1 MPVSVGLS
9 CIISSSLSLVV
20 MAGMQ
25 IFRSYL
31 IATKLTTLLAG
42 YLGSLIFIFIL
53 TSINNLEMSLF
64 GANFQSK
71 YMEVIFS
78 LIVALFTSGL
88 VHQVAVT
95 SCFKI
100 YSQQQSLF
108 ISRNSSNF
116 SSIINMAD
124 NSTSLEEQ
132 IKQQGDIVRSLKS
145 QKADKEKIDIEVSK
159 LLALK
164 ARLSPS
170 SDDNK
175 CNSPTKKDGKKDN
188 KKFTL
193 KTPKGMRDFE
203 SKPMLQI
210 DTPVCERKDVLTGKY
225 GEDSKL
231 IYDLEDQ
238 GGELLS
244 LRYDLTVPFARYLAQ
259 NKINTM
265 KRYHIAKVYRRDN
278 PSVTKGRFR
287 EFYQCDFDIAGKYDP
302 MIPDVECL
310 RIIYEILNELDLKS
324 FLIKINHRC
333 ILDGLFEI
341 CGVPEDKFRT
351 ICSSVDKLDKNTWEE
366 VKQEMINEKGLPEDV
381 ADRIG
386 ELVKMNGTIEL
397 VDQLLSQE
405 LGQNKRAAKGLNE
418 IRSLFHYCKL
428 FQIESSVSFDLSLAR
443 GLDYYTGLI
452 YEVIITDENVEC
464 GSIAAGGR
472 YDYLVGMLAE
482 ANNWEVPCVGLSIGI
497 ERILTIIEE
506 RMSNEMGVG
515 SPTQVLVAS
524 IGNELLDERMKLLL
538 ELWNA
543 RFNAEHIYKKSIKI
557 LNNYQ
562 YCETNRIPYAVI
574 LAEDELKRGM
584 VKIRDIQ
591 TRKEIEVARADIVVE
606 LKKLLNIS

>member
-1 MPVSVGLS
+1 M
-9 CIISSSLSLVV
+9 
-20 MAGMQ
+20 
-25 IFRSYL
+25 
-31 IATKLTTLLAG
+31 
-42 YLGSLIFIFIL
+42 
-53 TSINNLEMSLF
+53 
-64 GANFQSK
+64 
-71 YMEVIFS
+71 
-78 LIVALFTSGL
+78 
-88 VHQVAVT
+88 
-95 SCFKI
+95 
-100 YSQQQSLF
+100 
-108 ISRNSSNF
+108 
-116 SSIINMAD
+116 
-124 NSTSLEEQ
+124 
-132 IKQQGDIVRSLKS
+132 
-145 QKADKEKIDIEVSK
+145 
-159 LLALK
+159 K

-203 SKPMLQI
+203 TKPMLVREKVFKTITDIFKRHGGLEI

-244 LRYDLTVPFARYLAQ
+244 LRYDLTVPFARFLAQ

-324 FLIKINHRC
+324 FLIKVSLFFFNESLSIFSFFLIQINHRC

-472 YDYLVGMLAE
+472 YDNLVGMLAE
-482 ANNWEVPCVGLSIGI
+482 TNNWEVPCVGLSIGI

-591 TRKEIEVARADIVVE
+591 TRKEVCH
-606 LKKLLNIS
+606 L

>member
-1 MPVSVGLS
+1 MFLRLFRNYHHRF
-9 CIISSSLSLVV
+9 SSLLVNPLVYSERTIFQHQQRSL
-20 MAGMQ
+20 
-25 IFRSYL
+25 
-31 IATKLTTLLAG
+31 LLN
-42 YLGSLIFIFIL
+42 SFI
-53 TSINNLEMSLF
+53 
-64 GANFQSK
+64 
-71 YMEVIFS
+71 
-78 LIVALFTSGL
+78 
-88 VHQVAVT
+88 
-95 SCFKI
+95 
-100 YSQQQSLF
+100 
-108 ISRNSSNF
+108 R
-116 SSIINMAD
+116 MAD
-124 NSTSLEEQ
+124 NKTAIEEQ
-132 IKQQGDIVRSLKS
+132 IKQQGDLVRSIKS
-145 QKADKEKIDIEVSK
+145 QKADKEKIDLEVSK

-164 ARLSPS
+164 ARLSPAS
-170 SDDNK
+170 PPSDK
-175 CNSPTKKDGKKDN
+175 HRNSPTKKDDNKKDN
-188 KKFTL
+188 SKKFTL

-203 SKPMLQI
+203 SKQMLVREKVFKIITDIFKRHGGLAI

-244 LRYDLTVPFARYLAQ
+244 LRYDLTVPFARFLAQ
-259 NKINTM
+259 NKINQM

-278 PSVTKGRFR
+278 PSITKGRFR

-310 RIIYEILNELDLKS
+310 RIIYEILNELNLKS

-366 VKQEMINEKGLPEDV
+366 VKEEMIKEKQLSEMV

-386 ELVKMNGTIEL
+386 EFVKMNGSIEL
-397 VDQLLSQE
+397 VEQLLSNE
-405 LGQNKRAAKGLNE
+405 EFIRNKRATKGLME
-418 IRSLFHYCKL
+418 IKTLFDYCRI
-428 FQIESSVSFDLSLAR
+428 FEIDSSISFDLSLAR

-452 YEVIITDENVEC
+452 YEVIITDKNIEC

-472 YDYLVGMLAE
+472 YDNLVGMLAE
-482 ANNWEVPCVGLSIGI
+482 TNNWEVPCVGLSIGI

-506 RMSNEMGVG
+506 RMSNDGVG

-524 IGNELLDERMKLLL
+524 IGNELLEERMKILL
-538 ELWNA
+538 ELWRANI
-543 RFNAEHIYKKSIKI
+543 NAEHIYKKSIKI

-584 VKIRDIQ
+584 VKIRNIQ
-591 TRKEIEVARADIVVE
+591 TRKEVEIERSNLLLE
-606 LKKLLNIS
+606 LKKLF